1 MATHTPHTPHTLDV
15 PGARLHYE
23 VRANVSSDEP
33 TLLLIGTPQGAAE
46 FSPLA
51 RRFADRTVVTYD
63 PRGTRRSVRTDG
75 AVESTPVQ
83 HADDLDRLISALG
96 DGPVDVFGTGGGAVN
111 GLALVSRRPAG
122 VRTLVAHEP
131 PAARLLPDH
140 AVVLAACR
148 NINRT
153 YRQAGRNAATAQF
166 LELVGQ
172 NGPLPADYPDR
183 PAPDPADYGLKPDD
197 DGSRDHALF
206 AQNLLSI
213 VSYVY
218 DFEALR
224 TASTRIVPAVG
235 AGSGGQFASR
245 ATLALADRLGSATI
259 TLPSDHRGF
268 LDVDD
273 TSLTLAD
280 FGTKL
285 REVLTD
291 RTSPG
296 TRPNVSTQEARAAS
310 LTPSSHPE

>member
-1 MATHTPHTPHTLDV
+1 MTTRTTHTLDV
-15 PGARLHYE
+15 PGATLCYE
-23 VRANVSSDEP
+23 TRSNVSSDKP
-33 TLLLIGTPQGAAE
+33 TLFLIGTPQGAAE

-51 RRFADRTVVTYD
+51 GRFADRTVVTYD

-75 AVESTPVQ
+75 VAESTPTE

-140 AVVLAACR
+140 AAVLAACT

-153 YRQAGRNAATAQF
+153 YRQAGRNAAMAQF
-166 LELVGQ
+166 LELTGQ

-183 PAPDPADYGLKPDD
+183 PAPDPSEYGLKPDD

-206 AQNLLSI
+206 AQNLVSI
-213 VSYVY
+213 ASYVY

-224 TASTRIVPAVG
+224 TTSTRIVPAVG
-235 AGSGGQFASR
+235 AGSGGHFASR
-245 ATLALADRLGSATI
+245 ATVALADRLGTVPI

-273 TSLTLAD
+273 TSRTLAD
-280 FGTKL
+280 FATKL
-285 REVLTD
+285 RDVLDD

-296 TRPNVSTQEARAAS
+296 DPAERPHAGARADS
-310 LTPSSHPE
+310 STPSSHPE